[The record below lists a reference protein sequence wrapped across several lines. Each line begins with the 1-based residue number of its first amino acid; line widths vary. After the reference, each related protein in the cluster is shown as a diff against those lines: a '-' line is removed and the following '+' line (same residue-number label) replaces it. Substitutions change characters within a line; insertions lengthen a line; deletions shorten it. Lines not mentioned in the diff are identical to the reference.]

1 MWPLYALRFDDLS
14 ELSRGPQD
22 SGSDEPGQYEI
33 NRLIYPRSLR
43 PGEGGTLRFVPGSFK
58 LGHMTLHPGPNHG
71 PIEGE
76 VEIVPKAGTVVI
88 LHTRCFHRVS
98 HFTGARPRI
107 VINSRC
113 SPAGARADVTRFPVF
128 RSQTWDHQTGL
139 PWDEDDLRG
148 GDATS

>member
-1 MWPLYALRFDDLS
+1 MIPPA
-14 ELSRGPQD
+14 
-22 SGSDEPGQYEI
+22 
-33 NRLIYPRSLR
+33 RSLF
-43 PGEGGTLRFVPGSFK
+43 TLDFLFFLYFPLILPLFARFHGLAVA
-58 LGHMTLHPGPNHG
+58 GPNHG

-139 PWDEDDLRG
+139 PWAEDDLRG